1 MGQSNAEGRNGP
13 RQIPISAAADDR
25 PQEAVESTRE
35 PSECP
40 FVPGA
45 DERSAGAPAA
55 VETPSGTD
63 EQATEEEMGKLQEML
78 GELEQKCAFAEDQ
91 HLRVVAELQN
101 YKRRVQQEKE
111 QLVRFALEGLVTDLI
126 PTLDNFERA
135 MEVRVES
142 AGAEC
147 LMAGV
152 KMIYD
157 QVQNVLA
164 AHGVERIEALGADF
178 DPHLHEAVEKEP
190 SAALPPNVIVG
201 ELARGYTL
209 NGRLLRPARVRV
221 TVQSEEQQ

>member
-1 MGQSNAEGRNGP
+1 MDQSNAEGRNGP
-13 RQIPISAAADDR
+13 RRIPISAPEEER
-25 PQEAVESTRE
+25 PDEGAPEA
-35 PSECP
+35 SECP

-45 DERSAGAPAA
+45 DEMPAEVPTA
-55 VETPSGTD
+55 VETPGGAD

-78 GELEQKCAFAEDQ
+78 GDLEQKCAFAEDQ

-111 QLVRFALEGLVTDLI
+111 QLSRFALEGLVTELI

-135 MEVRVES
+135 MEVKVDS
-142 AGAEC
+142 TGAEC

-178 DPHLHEAVEKEP
+178 DPHLHEAVEKEE
-190 SAALPPNVIVG
+190 STALPPNVVVK
-201 ELARGYTL
+201 ELAKGYTL

-221 TVQSEEQQ
+221 TVPSAQD

>member
-1 MGQSNAEGRNGP
+1 MAKTNAEGKAGP
-13 RQIPISAAADDR
+13 RRIPISS
-25 PQEAVESTRE
+25 PEEEPLEESAGA
-35 PSECP
+35 ECP
-40 FVPGA
+40 FIPEGDPA
-45 DERSAGAPAA
+45 SAEAPAA
-55 VETPSGTD
+55 VRAQNGAD

-91 HLRVVAELQN
+91 HLRVAAELQN
-101 YKRRVQQEKE
+101 YKRRVHQEKE
-111 QLVRFALEGLVTDLI
+111 QLARFALEGLVTELI

-135 MEVRVES
+135 MEVKVDS

-157 QVQNVLA
+157 QLQNVLA
-164 AHGVERIEALGADF
+164 GHGVERIEALGADF
-178 DPHLHEAVEKEP
+178 DPHLHEAVEKEV
-190 SAALPPNVIVG
+190 STALPPNVIVR

-221 TVQSEEQQ
+221 TVPPAQE